1 MQIGALLFDNCRLYM
16 KSVTISG
23 TLSHLINRPKA
34 ALSELIF
41 RKEVTGS
48 STYTRETE
56 LWQLDFFSLASPRL
70 VGFLKLTV
78 GSSRAVAEI
87 KL

>member
-16 KSVTISG
+16 QSVTISS

-34 ALSELIF
+34 TLSKLLF
-41 RKEVTGS
+41 RREVIGS

-56 LWQLDFFSLASPRL
+56 LWQLDFFSLASPKL
-70 VGFLKLTV
+70 VGFFKLTV
-78 GSSRAVAEI
+78 GSSGAVAEI